1 MTLRGLSFVSLLAA
15 LAIGGYLFYA
25 QTKTVGPTSEAAER
39 AEQQAGA
46 EVATANFQAAAPV
59 LQAHYAEHATYAGAP
74 LTPNYG
80 VTLVRGDATSYCL
93 QTNTG
98 GAVQHL
104 VGPAG
109 APTPGPC

>member
-98 GAVQHL
+98 DAVQHL

>member
-1 MTLRGLSFVSLLAA
+1 MTLRGLSLVSILAA

-25 QTKTVGPTSEAAER
+25 QTKTVGPTSEVGQR
-39 AEQQAGA
+39 ATGDANA
-46 EVATANFQAAAPV
+46 EVATANFQAVAPV
-59 LQAHYAEHATYAGAP
+59 LQAHFAEHATYAGAP
-74 LTPNYG
+74 VTPNYG

-93 QTNTG
+93 QANTG

-109 APTPGPC
+109 VPTPGPC